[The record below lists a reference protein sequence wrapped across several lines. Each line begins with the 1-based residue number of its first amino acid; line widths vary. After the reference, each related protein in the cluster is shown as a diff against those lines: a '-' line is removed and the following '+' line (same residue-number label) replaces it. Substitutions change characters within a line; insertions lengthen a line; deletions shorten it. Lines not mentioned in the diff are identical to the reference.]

1 MTTAMAIDCH
11 IWDLLVDNTLPNNT
25 VSSVIADWVWA
36 QMRTP
41 EARNAVN
48 TIPIDVSRLS
58 RELVLTNP
66 MPAAASSPE
75 TSAPRKILESNRNAV
90 AIPEITSCEIASPNI
105 DSQRIIMSDPTKP
118 EAIPIT
124 IAVMAARA
132 RCG

>member
-25 VSSVIADWVWA
+25 DSSVIADWVRA

-48 TIPIDVSRLS
+48 TIPIDVSRFS

-75 TSAPRKILESNRNAV
+75 ISAPRKILEPNRNAV
-90 AIPEITSCEIASPNI
+90 AIPGITAWEIASPI
-105 DSQRIIMSDPTKP
+105 RDSPRRIMTDPTTP

-124 IAVMAARA
+124 MAVMAARA